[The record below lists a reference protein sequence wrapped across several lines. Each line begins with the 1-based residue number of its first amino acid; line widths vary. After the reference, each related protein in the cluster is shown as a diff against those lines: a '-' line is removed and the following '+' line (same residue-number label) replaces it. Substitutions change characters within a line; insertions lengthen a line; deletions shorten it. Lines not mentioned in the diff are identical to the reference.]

1 MNDMS
6 LGFLPRFFDSESSQD
21 KIIYEEDQEV
31 SEMYFVIKGLIGFAV
46 NAFQHKINGAFFK
59 IGRRQQGRQLICDHY
74 VVNKKKTKFIY
85 LAMEDCEC
93 LAITRNYMHQV
104 VFPKNQ
110 EIESEIKS
118 SSYAFYKRVIE
129 RPLDDFR

>member
-1 MNDMS
+1 
-6 LGFLPRFFDSESSQD
+6 
-21 KIIYEEDQEV
+21 
-31 SEMYFVIKGLIGFAV
+31 MYFVLKGLIGIAINGFS
-46 NAFQHKINGAFFK
+46 QKINGAFYK

-74 VVNKKKTKFIY
+74 VVNKRKSKFIY

-93 LAITRNYMHQV
+93 LAVTRRYMETV

-129 RPLDDFR
+129 RPLDDFRQKKLDEMRNKKSERVINIEFVQQDV